1 MNTKKEM
8 KKTNNGTI
16 MELSL
21 LTELNRHVDDI
32 GLVCERILDKLDSIL
47 STLELIEN
55 HLRYGDYGGNKD
67 DF

>member
-1 MNTKKEM
+1 
-8 KKTNNGTI
+8 